1 MRSTKKLVRK
11 SGAIENIPS
20 KCDRV
25 HVEPGDVLHF
35 NTWGGGGWGDPLK
48 RPAEKVAADVARGL
62 VSVEGARRY
71 GVVCAADGRL
81 DTAASERLRRDLAAS
96 RGPQAL
102 FDRGFKSLQELRAR
116 CRAETGFDAPK
127 EPRFITTYRAAA
139 E

>member
-1 MRSTKKLVRK
+1 M
-11 SGAIENIPS
+11 
-20 KCDRV
+20 
-25 HVEPGDVLHF
+25 
-35 NTWGGGGWGDPLK
+35 
-48 RPAEKVAADVARGL
+48 AADVARGL